1 MLRFYDWAHL
11 TVCPKPVS
19 LGCLLRLSMNQP
31 TLFQPGIGTRL
42 RPHLIAVLGLLVL
55 AIIYFSPVLSG
66 KTLSMADVQQ
76 ASASAQEIR
85 EITKA
90 TGEKPLWTDAVFSG
104 MPGYMIDFNYPYI
117 FVYKA
122 VMAVIGLLP
131 NTASVVFMVMLGAYL
146 LLVVLGC
153 NAWVSALGAVA
164 YGFGTFGIVSLEAGH
179 VSKLYAMAFG
189 AGLLAGVLLCLRG
202 RYWSGAAV
210 TGLFGCMELGANHI
224 QITYYLFLTIGLL
237 ILIEG
242 IALIRAGKTRQL
254 VLGLTTLAVV
264 GVVAAGSFGKRL
276 LVLNQYTKETIRGS
290 SELTAKTTN
299 PDASTRG
306 ASTPGASTRGGLDKE
321 YAFSYSYG
329 KAETLT
335 LLVPNAFGGAS
346 GGGLTTGSDFY
357 KALIA
362 KGLDPASAKQF
373 VELGAPA
380 YWGDQPAVGGPAYA
394 GAALL
399 FLFVLGLFIIPGAT
413 RWWLLSA
420 ALLMIMLAWGKNFAA
435 INYLLFD
442 YLPYLNK
449 FRAMTMALCL
459 AQLFIGAGAA
469 LAVQTIVTQKLTLAR
484 LRQPLLISLG
494 LTAGVALVLAVLG
507 GTFFTFQTPA
517 DLDRLASYFGEAA
530 KEFQTALISDRQS
543 LLRAD
548 AFRSVILIVLTAGAV
563 WALATHKIKPVIF
576 YPLLLAIV
584 VFDLFGVDKR
594 FLNNADFISK
604 AQAAQIFEPTPADE
618 QILTDKTPGYRVFD
632 QTVDFMNSNRT
643 SYFHRSVGGYHAAK
657 LRRYQELVSYAFP
670 GNTLNML
677 NMLNAKYIIQARADS
692 PGQAP
697 GADPQQPTSPVAL
710 PNPAVL
716 GAAWFVGHVQPVAD
730 ADAEIAAMKT
740 LNPRDSA
747 VVDKRFMAQ
756 LNGLPATLDHSG
768 STIQLTSYRPDKLLY
783 QANAV
788 RGGLVVFSEIYY
800 RGHEDWQAFIDG
812 KPTPHLRA
820 NYVLRAMRVPAGK
833 HTIELRFDPPAA
845 KTGDIIDLICNVLLI
860 LLFGFV
866 VVYEIRQHPAP
877 AIPTVPVPT
886 APEPINAV
894 PKPGKAKTR

>member
-1 MLRFYDWAHL
+1 
-11 TVCPKPVS
+11 
-19 LGCLLRLSMNQP
+19 MNQP
-31 TLFQPGIGTRL
+31 TLFRPNRNAGPRRTGL

-66 KTLSMADVQQ
+66 KTLSMSDVQQ

-131 NTASVVFMVMLGAYL
+131 NTASVVFIVMFCAYL

-153 NAWVSALGAVA
+153 NAWLSALGAAA

-179 VSKLYAMAFG
+179 ISKLYAMGFG
-189 AGLLAGVLLCLRG
+189 AGILAGVVLCLRG
-202 RYWSGAAV
+202 RYWLGAAL

-224 QITYYLFLTIGLL
+224 QITYYLFMTIGLYV
-237 ILIEG
+237 LIEG
-242 IALIRAGKTRQL
+242 IALVRSGRSRQL
-254 VLGLTTLAVV
+254 ALGLATLAVV

-276 LVLNQYTKETIRGS
+276 LVLNQFTKETIRGT

-299 PDASTRG
+299 PDGKSEGST
-306 ASTPGASTRGGLDKE
+306 ATSGLDKD

-335 LLVPNAFGGAS
+335 LLIPNAFGGAS
-346 GGGLTTGSDFY
+346 GGGLSTDSDFY
-357 KALIA
+357 KALLG

-380 YWGDQPAVGGPAYA
+380 YWGDQPMVGGPAYA

-399 FLFVLGLFIIPGAT
+399 FLFVLGMFVIREPI

-420 ALLMIMLAWGKNFAA
+420 AGLMVVLAWGKNFAG
-435 INYLLFD
+435 INYFLFD

-469 LAVQTIVTQKLTLAR
+469 LAMQAIVSQQLTLAQ

-494 LTAGVALVLAVLG
+494 LTAGVALVLALLSG
-507 GTFFTFQTPA
+507 AFFTFQTPNDA
-517 DLDRLASYFGEAA
+517 DILARYLGEAS
-530 KEFQTALISDRQS
+530 KEFLPALISDRQG

-548 AFRSVILIVLTAGAV
+548 AFRSVILILLTAGAV
-563 WALATHKIKPVIF
+563 WAFVTNKIKATVF
-576 YPLLLAIV
+576 YPVLLALV

-604 AQAAQIFEPTPADE
+604 TQAAQIFEPTPADE
-618 QILTDKTPGYRVFD
+618 QILADKSLGFRVFD

-643 SYFHRSVGGYHAAK
+643 SYFHRSIGGYHAAK
-657 LRRYQELVSYAFP
+657 LRRYQELISYAFP
-670 GNTLNML
+670 GNTLHIL
-677 NMLNAKYIIQARADS
+677 NMLNARYIIQT
-692 PGQAP
+692 GQPAP
-697 GADPQQPTSPVAL
+697 GANPQQQQPAAPVAI
-710 PNPAVL
+710 PNPEVL
-716 GAAWFVGHVQPVAD
+716 GAAWFVGTVVPVAD
-730 ADAEIAAMKT
+730 ADAEMAAVKT

-747 VVDKRFMAQ
+747 VVDTRFTAQ
-756 LNGLPATLDHSG
+756 LGGLPATLDHSG
-768 STIQLTSYRPDKLLY
+768 STIQLTNYRPDKLIY

-788 RGGLVVFSEIYY
+788 RDGLVVFSEIYY
-800 RGHEDWQAFIDG
+800 RGQEDWQAFIDG
-812 KPTPHLRA
+812 KPAPHLRA

-833 HTIELRFDPPAA
+833 HTIEFRFDPPAA
-845 KTGDIIDLICNVLLI
+845 KTGDVIDLICNVLLI
-860 LLFGFV
+860 GLFGFV
-866 VVYEIRQHPAP
+866 IFREGRNRRSEP
-877 AIPTVPVPT
+877 VPV
-886 APEPINAV
+886 APEPIA
-894 PKPGKAKTR
+894 PMAPEPARTKPASKPTRSKTH